1 MTDVG
6 QGGEPMPLRSFVI
19 LMALAAQLCGCVTNQ
34 AAIDDMERRH
44 AETMVTMGGSG
55 GGGM

>member
-1 MTDVG
+1 MSL
-6 QGGEPMPLRSFVI
+6 PSLVI
-19 LMALAAQLCGCVTNQ
+19 LVILAVQLCGCATNQ

-44 AETMVTMGGSG
+44 ALMLERGGGGSG

>member
-1 MTDVG
+1 MS
-6 QGGEPMPLRSFVI
+6 LRSFVI
-19 LMALAAQLCGCVTNQ
+19 LMALALQLCGCVTDQ

-44 AETMVTMGGSG
+44 TRMMETTGGGG

>member
-1 MTDVG
+1 
-6 QGGEPMPLRSFVI
+6 MPLRSFVI
-19 LMALAAQLCGCVTNQ
+19 LIALAAQLCGCVTNQ

-55 GGGM
+55 GGGGM